1 MTNSFGG
8 FSGNPDIEN
17 FLISI
22 ETDFVNMVISHSVV
36 LKDYQ
41 RKSNEVLEIA
51 RRQVYPRIG
60 LRLSSAK
67 DKDNTPLFASTPFSQ
82 SQLASDGYDTVR
94 TGLYENVIRLIT
106 DETSPLSQGIT
117 NVAASLTAAILI
129 RSIPINNDIKNI
141 DLGNE
146 IEKRAFEDLDR
157 IVEIF
162 KLDTPTN
169 IPVDLPGAGLS
180 KQSIYISLDIDKAT
194 LPSTWF
200 NVNPVDERIIIEN
213 TQPNSNVRPLD
224 YLSIPSDKVAFGWYF
239 VSGTEFES
247 IVPNPDNTNGTTPDL
262 TIYPPK
268 EGAFL
273 VKDGYGADDIIS
285 ILSDYLNEAGLE
297 RDTNVIASPN
307 SGELTLGYVTL
318 SKKKLYPDEVDKSFD
333 RKVVSFRMQQ
343 RVNSLT
349 FDARRVSSVVSREL
363 IILRFF
369 TLNKVLL
376 AQKKVE
382 SNVDFNNIFIS
393 YTGAWNSITSYAQGE
408 IVDLNSNSYLA
419 KVSSTGAN
427 PLGDLINWIPLYSD
441 AEDLIPFK
449 VAAQDYI
456 EGLLYGLNKSY
467 SYLDKKGPKSVLL
480 AVENGNLKVI
490 NPNSTNSSNS
500 TNNYIIDTFYFRLA
514 EGIFSVTGTLK
525 IRVASTKL
533 IDVPEIFSFLNPVDQ
548 TLDIVLENASAEEA
562 AVEILKA
569 IHLISQYTDVL
580 SALVYPYALQFTA
593 FKRTKEEVREVID
606 ILQVPS
612 GLEIATGTSIVEKT
626 SYKNRARSLIIEAIN
641 IPSQL
646 RRHVLIDNGSG
657 SKANSGQVVL
667 LQEDKSL
674 QTVKDK
680 LNFLYQTKTGGYW
693 YV

>member
-51 RRQVYPRIG
+51 KRQVYPRIG

-94 TGLYENVIRLIT
+94 TGLYENVLRLIT

-180 KQSIYISLDIDKAT
+180 KQSIYISLDIDKTT
-194 LPSTWF
+194 LPATWF

-247 IVPNPDNTNGTTPDL
+247 IVPNPDNTNGTTTAL

-318 SKKKLYPDEVDKSFD
+318 SKKKLYPDEVNKIFD

-369 TLNKVLL
+369 TLDKVVL

-382 SNVDFNNIFIS
+382 STVDFNNIFIS
-393 YTGAWNSITSYAQGE
+393 YTGAWDSITSYAQGE

-419 KVSSTGAN
+419 KLSSTGAN

-490 NPNSTNSSNS
+490 NPNSTSSNP
-500 TNNYIIDTFYFRLA
+500 TNNYVIDTFYFRLA

-562 AVEILKA
+562 AVEVLKA

-593 FKRTKEEVREVID
+593 FKRTKEEVKEVID

-612 GLEIATGTSIVEKT
+612 GLEIATGSSGLEKT
-626 SYKNRARSLIIEAIN
+626 PYRSKPRSLIVEATL
-641 IPSQL
+641 IPSSL
-646 RRHVLIDNGSG
+646 RRYTPIDSSG
-657 SKANSGQVVL
+657 KRGEVQKVL
-667 LQEDKSL
+667 LAEDKSL
-674 QTVKDK
+674 QAVKDK
-680 LNFLYQTKTGGYW
+680 LNFLYQPRIGGY
-693 YV
+693 Y